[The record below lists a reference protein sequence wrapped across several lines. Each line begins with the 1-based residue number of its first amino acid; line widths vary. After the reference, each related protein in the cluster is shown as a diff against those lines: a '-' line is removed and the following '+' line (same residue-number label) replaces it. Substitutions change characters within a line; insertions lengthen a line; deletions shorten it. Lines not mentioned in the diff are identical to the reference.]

1 MHNFLRPSSIE
12 TWGSGIGK
20 IQKLCKENSIK
31 FEINESGNFVS
42 IVFHRPQKDFTS
54 EKPAKN
60 QRISPIKKRLFMIL

>member
-20 IQKLCKENSIK
+20 IQKLCKENGIK

-42 IVFHRPQKDFTS
+42 IVFYRP
-54 EKPAKN
+54 
-60 QRISPIKKRLFMIL
+60 